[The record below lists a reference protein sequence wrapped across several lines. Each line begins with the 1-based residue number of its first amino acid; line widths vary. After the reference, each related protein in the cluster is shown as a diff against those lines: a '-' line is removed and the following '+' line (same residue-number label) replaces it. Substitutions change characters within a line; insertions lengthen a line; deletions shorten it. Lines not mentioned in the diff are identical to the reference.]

1 MSNNSGF
8 EQISYADQVVIVT
21 GAASGIGKSAAQL
34 IASRGG
40 VVICVDLNQAG
51 LDQTVSEIKTTG
63 GIAESAILDISN
75 QSAVMDLVAT
85 LGNKHKRI
93 DALASWFH
101 CEENRLIQI
110 YQINKQL
117 FITIRCLIKQTKLR
131 IHRPQKNER
140 DHSERLEKRA
150 HQRHEA
156 LIK

>member
-51 LDQTVSEIKTTG
+51 LDQTVNEIKTAG

-75 QSAVMDLVAT
+75 QSAVMDLVAA
-85 LGNKHKRI
+85 LGTKHKRI
-93 DALASWFH
+93 DALVNCAGYAGPTGVLVEDIKWDD
-101 CEENRLIQI
+101 
-110 YQINKQL
+110 YQKVVAVNLQL
-117 FITIRCLIKQTKLR
+117 LFDNHPT
-131 IHRPQKNER
+131 
-140 DHSERLEKRA
+140 
-150 HQRHEA
+150 
-156 LIK
+156 